1 MSYLFV
7 NMFSDDNNFKY
18 VSLLKVSFYLI
29 IYCLLTYLM

>member
-7 NMFSDDNNFKY
+7 YVFLDDDSFKY
-18 VSLLKVSFYLI
+18 VSLQKDSSYLI